1 MLNKTEALELKTL
14 YENRDS
20 YVRIGRNLTGK
31 FWQEYRKKR
40 IDPIERQIEELENAI
55 KLGKSQ
61 TRAIA

>member
-1 MLNKTEALELKTL
+1 MLDETKAIELKML

-55 KLGKSQ
+55 KLGRREGQCK
-61 TRAIA
+61 

>member
-1 MLNKTEALELKTL
+1 MLDETKALELKML

-40 IDPIERQIEELENAI
+40 IDPIERQIEELEAAI
-55 KLGKSQ
+55 KLSKQEGQCK
-61 TRAIA
+61 